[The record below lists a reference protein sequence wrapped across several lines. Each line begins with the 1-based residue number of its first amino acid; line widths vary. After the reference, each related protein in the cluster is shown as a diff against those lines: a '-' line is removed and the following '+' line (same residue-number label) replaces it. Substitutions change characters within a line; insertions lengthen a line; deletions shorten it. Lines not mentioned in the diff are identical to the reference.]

1 MDKLLDTFQ
10 LVFDQLDIAFSVVD
24 PKFTFKY
31 CNSAMAELLGD
42 DIENI
47 VGQTQY
53 NVLLNSYQNKKGVNI
68 ETDDIHAWLIDL
80 EDAQKQHNERDFITD
95 TVDGRYF
102 RVYRVSKFDG
112 YHFLFALDITELTQT
127 QKQLEEAI
135 NVSKHLATDELTGIM
150 NRRAIME
157 KLTDEFNRSKRYN
170 EPFAILV
177 IDIDHFKNV
186 NDSYGHLFGDTVIK
200 HVAATCHE
208 SLRDTDYLGRFGGE
222 EFIALLPKAD
232 QKSAIKVAERIRKL
246 VETSSVEYDKD
257 ENINVT
263 VSIGLSEY
271 RSADNEI
278 TDVMKRA
285 DDRLYIAKNNG
296 RNQVIAANSEEN
308 KLG

>member
-135 NVSKHLATDELTGIM
+135 NVSKHLASTDELTGIM

-177 IDIDHFKNV
+177 IDIDHLKYV
-186 NDSYGHLFGDTVIK
+186 IDSYGHLFGDTVIM

-263 VSIGLSEY
+263 VAIGLSEY

-296 RNQVIAANSEEN
+296 RNRVVFTNS
-308 KLG
+308 